1 MAFENEVIHGYEL
14 MASQTL
20 LISAVAILFGPVI
33 IWEEKRDFSF
43 NDLECELYKGD
54 SLLVI
59 DNFCG
64 MTLGEY
70 DELTGRGNFLFIGKV
85 IFARTNSIV
94 LYVFSMLN
102 WVFTWIYP
110 ELQLSRAITLWI
122 QQFLSI
128 SLLVNLESF
137 LQTSDVDT
145 YSFSNLR
152 TRNINYVCALY
163 MFFMT
168 SFFIG
173 LYFYRF
179 RTRGNIYK

>member
-1 MAFENEVIHGYEL
+1 MEFIYGYEL
-14 MASQTL
+14 LASQTL

-64 MTLGEY
+64 MSLGDY
-70 DELTGRGNFLFIGKV
+70 DVLTGRGNFLFIGKV
-85 IFARTNSIV
+85 IFAKNISIV

-110 ELQLSRAITLWI
+110 ELQSSRIITLWI
-122 QQFLSI
+122 QQFLSMA
-128 SLLVNLESF
+128 SVCLVEVLKLILS
-137 LQTSDVDT
+137 
-145 YSFSNLR
+145 Y
-152 TRNINYVCALY
+152 
-163 MFFMT
+163 
-168 SFFIG
+168 
-173 LYFYRF
+173 
-179 RTRGNIYK
+179 